1 MIEIFGRILPEAVA
15 YMLNPTPIVVLILL
29 LTTAGALRVAVMFL
43 AGWFVSC
50 LAVVLVLLVVGGSW
64 LGDVSTQA
72 EAVGKLCLGVLFA
85 ILAVLEWINRPKPGK
100 PDKQA
105 ELIKK
110 LDGITPGAGFA
121 TGAAMP
127 ITNLK
132 NISISAAVVYQLA
145 FFDATVMESIVG
157 IATLIIVGSATLIIP
172 FVIYLVGRER
182 VAPVLHEWRDWLVK
196 NDTAI
201 LLVVLCLLSAVSFG
215 EAIEGLS

>member
-1 MIEIFGRILPEAVA
+1 
-15 YMLNPTPIVVLILL
+15 
-29 LTTAGALRVAVMFL
+29 
-43 AGWFVSC
+43 
-50 LAVVLVLLVVGGSW
+50 
-64 LGDVSTQA
+64 
-72 EAVGKLCLGVLFA
+72 
-85 ILAVLEWINRPKPGK
+85 
-100 PDKQA
+100 
-105 ELIKK
+105 
-110 LDGITPGAGFA
+110 
-121 TGAAMP
+121 MP
-127 ITNLK
+127 ITNMK

-145 FFDATVMESIVG
+145 FFDATVMESIFG